1 MRTIAW
7 LAASVVVSAWSVSL
21 AEEAGTKAQVKIGWP
36 EGTWVMTIVSQTEGT
51 MTIGGVEVPSSDR
64 STQVWQIDVAKPDDR
79 GEKRVRMRLVEIRSE
94 GRSGGEEY
102 RYDSRGGGEQK
113 GGHEFVYKPL
123 MAAEVVV
130 TLDADD
136 TVVEAAGLNK
146 LWEVL
151 AGKAATDAQKSLVG
165 EMKTGMNDKSFEVQF
180 RRLES
185 LVPRS
190 PVAVGDTWKSG
201 LRLDLPIIGELKA
214 RYDCKL
220 VATEKAAD
228 GDLAVIEASSQYA
241 QSSPKASSIMGV
253 EVTLNKVDLEEKARL
268 TVSRRTGL
276 AVRDECRRTATMAGK
291 AVVEGEERQFTSGT
305 TTTMTTT
312 LVPGPWKPGKPAE
325 AVGSQPAAA
334 RPSARGATSGGSAR
348 PSGNKPVTVV
358 LRRQWEPRQKAF
370 TVLVPAGWQVDGGLF
385 SVDPTAAG
393 GALNSI
399 ETKCDFT
406 VKRDAAGT
414 VMARWAPTYNF
425 ADFSRGPEFANLAG
439 LFPPGAGYNGA
450 LVKPMPTVGAYLSE
464 SFKLVRPEASDV
476 SISQRGELPEL
487 AQVLS
492 GMSAGVNA
500 TMAQIGKAPMTF
512 TAGFMVFDY
521 KEGGRRY
528 REAAA
533 TALCD
538 WRATAGIWS
547 NQFTFHMRAPAEEA
561 DDWKP
566 VLDIIRQSLK
576 INPEWLAAY
585 VKAVGQR
592 GEGAAEVFRTLARI
606 DQEIFER
613 RAKTRSDIQHE
624 NYLLLTGQEEYVNP
638 FTKEV
643 ERDTSDY
650 RQRWTNQ
657 AGDRIYS
664 NVEPFDP
671 NRDPDLNRL
680 EWKLTPARPR

>member
-1 MRTIAW
+1 M
-7 LAASVVVSAWSVSL
+7 
-21 AEEAGTKAQVKIGWP
+21 
-36 EGTWVMTIVSQTEGT
+36 
-51 MTIGGVEVPSSDR
+51 
-64 STQVWQIDVAKPDDR
+64 
-79 GEKRVRMRLVEIRSE
+79 
-94 GRSGGEEY
+94 
-102 RYDSRGGGEQK
+102 
-113 GGHEFVYKPL
+113 
-123 MAAEVVV
+123 
-130 TLDADD
+130 
-136 TVVEAAGLNK
+136 
-146 LWEVL
+146 
-151 AGKAATDAQKSLVG
+151 
-165 EMKTGMNDKSFEVQF
+165 
-180 RRLES
+180 
-185 LVPRS
+185 
-190 PVAVGDTWKSG
+190 
-201 LRLDLPIIGELKA
+201 
-214 RYDCKL
+214 
-220 VATEKAAD
+220 
-228 GDLAVIEASSQYA
+228 
-241 QSSPKASSIMGV
+241 
-253 EVTLNKVDLEEKARL
+253 
-268 TVSRRTGL
+268 
-276 AVRDECRRTATMAGK
+276 
-291 AVVEGEERQFTSGT
+291 
-305 TTTMTTT
+305 
-312 LVPGPWKPGKPAE
+312 
-325 AVGSQPAAA
+325 
-334 RPSARGATSGGSAR
+334 
-348 PSGNKPVTVV
+348 
-358 LRRQWEPRQKAF
+358 
-370 TVLVPAGWQVDGGLF
+370 
-385 SVDPTAAG
+385 
-393 GALNSI
+393 
-399 ETKCDFT
+399 
-406 VKRDAAGT
+406 
-414 VMARWAPTYNF
+414 
-425 ADFSRGPEFANLAG
+425 
-439 LFPPGAGYNGA
+439 
-450 LVKPMPTVGAYLSE
+450 
-464 SFKLVRPEASDV
+464 